1 MTYDNGAA
9 PSARTAAAPA
19 DGRTV
24 NPASGQASGRAADRS
39 GGPTADPAA
48 KPAFGRAAD
57 PAGDPEVDPSGG
69 PAPDAAGPR
78 ADRPGDMVAD
88 RPGDVVA
95 DHPAEATDPHCL
107 SAEEADALLRCAPWR
122 RFAVVGDSLAEGL
135 GDPTPGYRTE
145 SWADRTARA
154 LRRAAPDATY
164 LNLGLRGLTAGQVR
178 AGQAERAARFAPD
191 LVAIVC
197 GGNDLLLPGFS
208 PDVLAKE
215 LDLLFGRLA
224 VPGATVFTYALANVA
239 AAVPELRG
247 GPLEGGVAVL
257 NEVTRTVA
265 KRHGAVVVEMY
276 DHPAGADRDLYSA
289 DLIHASARGHA
300 VIAAATVRALAAEFS
315 TGR

>member
-9 PSARTAAAPA
+9 PSARTVADPTDDQAPDPIAGKASVQAASPVSDPA
-19 DGRTV
+19 DDQASVTTVGRTSV
-24 NPASGQASGRAADRS
+24 QT
-39 GGPTADPAA
+39 PTTATT
-48 KPAFGRAAD
+48 
-57 PAGDPEVDPSGG
+57 
-69 PAPDAAGPR
+69 PAPDAAP
-78 ADRPGDMVAD
+78 APAHTPAARPTALLG
-88 RPGDVVA
+88 
-95 DHPAEATDPHCL
+95 DHPAEAADPHCL
-107 SAEEADALLRCAPWR
+107 SAEEADALLRGAPWR

-178 AGQAERAARFAPD
+178 AGQADRAARFAPD

-224 VPGATVFTYALANVA
+224 APGTTVFTYALANVA

-247 GPLEGGVAVL
+247 GPLDGGVAVL

-300 VIAAATVRALAAEFS
+300 VIAAATLRALAAEFS